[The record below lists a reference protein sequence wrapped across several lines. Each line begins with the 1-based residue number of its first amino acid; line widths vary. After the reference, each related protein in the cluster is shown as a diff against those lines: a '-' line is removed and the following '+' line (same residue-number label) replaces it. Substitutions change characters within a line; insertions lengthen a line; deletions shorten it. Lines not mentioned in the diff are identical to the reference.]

1 MITDYR
7 GLTGPAYDD
16 DCNCHCSADRA
27 RFQDALDEIHCLLDG
42 QTADTVTD
50 TLLDLVREQVARR

>member
-7 GLTGPAYDD
+7 ALRGPAYDD

-42 QTADTVTD
+42 QTASTVTD
-50 TLLDLVREQVARR
+50 TLLDLVREELDQR

>member
-7 GLTGPAYDD
+7 GLTGPMYDD
-16 DCNCHCSADRA
+16 DCNCHCSGRADDL
-27 RFQDALDEIHCLLDG
+27 QDALDEIHHLLDG

-50 TLLDLVREQVARR
+50 TLLDQIREQVARR